1 VEEEGGTALA
11 IRVEITDGERV
22 QAAVGR
28 VANELGAPRALVN
41 NAGVTP
47 DDLVFQNDRN

>member
-28 VANELGAPRALVN
+28 VATELGALRALVN

-47 DDLVFQNDRN
+47 DDLVFQNGRN